1 MPARFPRLG
10 VVYVQSHQPPPHLAT
25 IRNIFRG
32 SIHISNQPWS
42 IHSPERDTE
51 AQIRAACE
59 VWKSLITHSICAKL
73 LKEHLRLQIV
83 VLMMQI
89 THCCNCK
96 LPSSHSPGCMAR
108 NILNNQDLQGCS
120 FHGWLFNDWPLDLHN
135 SGAFRTGIGV
145 VAHYSHN
152 KVTSMTPSIIQ
163 TSMY

>member
-59 VWKSLITHSICAKL
+59 VWKESHYTFHLCQVVERAPETSDSCINDANYTL
-73 LKEHLRLQIV
+73 LQLQIAKQPQSG
-83 VLMMQI
+83 M
-89 THCCNCK
+89 
-96 LPSSHSPGCMAR
+96 
-108 NILNNQDLQGCS
+108 
-120 FHGWLFNDWPLDLHN
+120 HGKKYF
-135 SGAFRTGIGV
+135 
-145 VAHYSHN
+145 
-152 KVTSMTPSIIQ
+152 K
-163 TSMY
+163 